1 MCGRFWI
8 APEDAPEALTTLIRA
23 AEDQARRCRADFSLK
38 RGELYPGDE
47 AAVLALNRRLTPSAF
62 VMRWGFRM
70 DKRLIF
76 NARSESAM
84 VKPLF
89 RDSFARRRCLVPAS
103 AYFEWD
109 HRQERK
115 AKMMFWPE
123 GAKLMYLCGLYRV
136 EEDPRFPAFT
146 ILTRE
151 ADGAAAAFHN
161 RMPVILPEEA
171 AMQWLQ
177 PDADPQV
184 LLRMATRDLAFR
196 PA

>member
-1 MCGRFWI
+1 
-8 APEDAPEALTTLIRA
+8 
-23 AEDQARRCRADFSLK
+23 
-38 RGELYPGDE
+38 
-47 AAVLALNRRLTPSAF
+47 
-62 VMRWGFRM
+62 
-70 DKRLIF
+70 
-76 NARSESAM
+76 
-84 VKPLF
+84 
-89 RDSFARRRCLVPAS
+89 
-103 AYFEWD
+103 
-109 HRQERK
+109 
-115 AKMMFWPE
+115 MMFWPE

-151 ADGAAAAFHN
+151 ADSAAAAFHN

-177 PDADPQV
+177 PDADPQI

>member
-1 MCGRFWI
+1 
-8 APEDAPEALTTLIRA
+8 
-23 AEDQARRCRADFSLK
+23 
-38 RGELYPGDE
+38 
-47 AAVLALNRRLTPSAF
+47 
-62 VMRWGFRM
+62 
-70 DKRLIF
+70 
-76 NARSESAM
+76 
-84 VKPLF
+84 
-89 RDSFARRRCLVPAS
+89 
-103 AYFEWD
+103 
-109 HRQERK
+109 
-115 AKMMFWPE
+115 MMFWPE